1 MNNPKMTEQDTNFPA
16 DLLKTIQQAIEQAKF
31 GDAISRCQHYLAV
44 QQDAKNQADLL
55 YLYCVALRLDGQREP
70 ALVAVNELLALNPKH
85 ARALQEKG
93 HIYLALGDVQQASSA
108 FYQATRLNPTL
119 LASWRLLRN
128 EYIRL
133 QQQQSVDGATAQID
147 FLSQLPPELLGA
159 RDLLYEGKLY
169 LAEQVCRRYL
179 TAHKHNVEGML
190 LLAEIGIALKVL
202 DDAEFL
208 LESCVELAPE
218 NIRAR
223 HEYVNL
229 LSKLGKFKQA
239 QQHADRLLAQ
249 QPDNH
254 QFKLAKASAMM
265 GLGQLPEAIL
275 LYRQLLQQ
283 DPQRPGVHLALGHAQ
298 KAQGEFAAAIA
309 SYQQSYTINPA
320 FGDAYWSLANSKT
333 YRFSAA
339 EITQMKQ
346 QEATPDIPVD
356 DRIHMCFAL
365 GKALEDEGDY
375 EQSFEYYQTGNRLKS
390 ATTTYDADKQEQ
402 LIQAQIKHCTR
413 QLMTQRSDLGCD
425 APDPIFIVGLPRA
438 GSTLLEQIL
447 ASHSMVDGTMEL
459 HNILGLASKLRGQN
473 SQYPA
478 NLHNI
483 DSSFFRRFGEQFI
496 QETRV
501 YRANAPY
508 FIDKMPNN
516 FMHIGLIKLILPN
529 AKVIDARRHPMACC
543 FSGFKQLFGEG
554 QEFSYGLESMGRYY
568 KTYVELMAHWDTV
581 LPGFVLRV
589 QHEEVIDDLEG
600 QVRRILDFCG
610 LPFEANCLDFHRTER
625 SIKTPSSEQVRQP
638 IYRSGMTQWQN
649 FESQLQ
655 PLAALLKPG

>member
-1 MNNPKMTEQDTNFPA
+1 MPEQDTDFPA
-16 DLLKTIQQAIEQAKF
+16 AVLKTIQQAIQQAKF
-31 GDAISRCQHYLAV
+31 GDAISRCQQYLAL
-44 QQDAKNQADLL
+44 QQNAKNKAELL
-55 YLYCVALRLDGQREP
+55 YLYCVALRLDRQLQP
-70 ALVAVNELLALNPKH
+70 ALVAVDELLTLNPQH
-85 ARALQEKG
+85 ARAFQEKG
-93 HIYLALGDVQQASSA
+93 HIYLALGDVQQASPA

-119 LASWRLLRN
+119 LASWRLLRT

-159 RDLLYEGKLY
+159 TDLLYEGKLY
-169 LAEQVCRRYL
+169 AAEQVCRRYL
-179 TAHKHNVEGML
+179 TAHKHHVEGML

-208 LESCVELAPE
+208 LESCVELAPDH
-218 NIRAR
+218 IRAR

-239 QQHADRLLAQ
+239 QQQADILLKQ
-249 QPDNH
+249 QPEHH

-283 DPQRPGVHLALGHAQ
+283 APSRPGVHLALGHAQ
-298 KAQGEFAAAIA
+298 KAQGDFAAAIA

-339 EITQMKQ
+339 EITQMKH
-346 QEATPDIPVD
+346 QEAIPDIPVD

-365 GKALEDEGDY
+365 GKALEDQGDY
-375 EQSFEYYQTGNRLKS
+375 PQSFEYYQTGNRLKS

-402 LIQAQIKHCTR
+402 HIQAQIKHCTR
-413 QLMTQRSDLGCD
+413 QLMSQRSDLGYD

-447 ASHSMVDGTMEL
+447 ASHSMIDGTMEL
-459 HNILGLASKLRGQN
+459 HNILGLASKLRGHN

-478 NLHNI
+478 NLHTI
-483 DSSFFRRFGEQFI
+483 DNRFFRRFGEQFI
-496 QETRV
+496 KDTQV

-554 QEFSYGLESMGRYY
+554 QEFSYSLESMGRYY
-568 KTYVELMAHWDTV
+568 NAYVELMAHWDTV

-610 LPFEANCLDFHRTER
+610 LPFEANCLEFHRTQR